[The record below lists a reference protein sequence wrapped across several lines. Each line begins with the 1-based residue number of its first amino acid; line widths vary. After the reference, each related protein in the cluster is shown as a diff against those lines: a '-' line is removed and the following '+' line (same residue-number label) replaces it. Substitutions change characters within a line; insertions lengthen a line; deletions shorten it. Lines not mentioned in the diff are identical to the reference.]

1 MELNG
6 IIILDHK
13 FNYSMN
19 LKYSINKSKETRV
32 KEKRNE
38 KEVALQN
45 AEELLRGRQWVIN
58 IF

>member
-6 IIILDHK
+6 VIILDHK
-13 FNYSMN
+13 FSYPMN
-19 LKYSINKSKETRV
+19 LKYSINKSKETRA